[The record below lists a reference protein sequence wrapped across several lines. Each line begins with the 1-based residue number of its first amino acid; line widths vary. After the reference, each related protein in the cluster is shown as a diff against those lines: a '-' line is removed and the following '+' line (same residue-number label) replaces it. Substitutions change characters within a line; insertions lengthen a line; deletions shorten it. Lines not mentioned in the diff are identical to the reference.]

1 MPSKLPE
8 IESLSIEVPKA
19 VFEMKREPVTRVI
32 SDLTQ
37 RARHQHLLTEKR
49 ELVLPHHYKG
59 LLDLQQCLDVSLNFI
74 KQCRGGGTLGF
85 EELKASVEKTYGRR
99 FDIPAF

>member
-1 MPSKLPE
+1 
-8 IESLSIEVPKA
+8 
-19 VFEMKREPVTRVI
+19 
-32 SDLTQ
+32 
-37 RARHQHLLTEKR
+37 
-49 ELVLPHHYKG
+49 VLPHHYKG